1 MSERACEDPR
11 PGCPRL
17 PWLPAALDV
26 PPWGFSELT
35 ISARCLLRG
44 RLVRG
49 EAPRALAEAA
59 RRALGVRHA
68 LPVSRARF
76 AIEMALRA
84 LGVGEGSDVV
94 LPTYVCDQVP
104 RAVRRAGA
112 RPVFADV
119 GPDLHLGVAE
129 VEKALTP
136 RTRCVVVPHLFGR
149 AAPVDEVVRALTD
162 SGIAVLDDAAQ
173 SFGARRGG
181 RPVGSFGTF
190 GLLSCGP
197 AKSLAGPAGGLLVT
211 DDPEL
216 HARAVAL
223 PLGDETSA
231 RVARRALSFW
241 VWKRAGR
248 LTRPFQATSDRWLS
262 RNESAEWQPRRI
274 SNLEAGLALAQLRS
288 APLVAARRRRDARRI
303 LAALEGSGVR
313 CLLVP
318 DEDTVPVR
326 LPFLLA
332 EGHSRSEAMRILA
345 SAGVDSY
352 AGHPLQHRL
361 AGAAAGTLPVA
372 ESLAERILLLPVA
385 PALARPGLAR
395 LLARVLGSSGA

>member
-1 MSERACEDPR
+1 MAVTAPDDRGPEF
-11 PGCPRL
+11 PRL
-17 PWLPAALDV
+17 RWLPPGIDV
-26 PPWGFSELT
+26 SPWGRGELA
-35 ISARCLLRG
+35 ISARCLLAG

-49 EAPRALAEAA
+49 EAPAALAEEA

-68 LPVSRARF
+68 LPVNRARF

-94 LPTYVCDQVP
+94 LPSYVCDQVP

-129 VEKALTP
+129 LEKALTP

-149 AAPVDEVVRALTD
+149 AAPVDEIAGALAG

-181 RPVGSFGTF
+181 RPVGSFGAF

-197 AKSLAGPAGGLLVT
+197 AKALAGPAGGLLVS
-211 DDPEL
+211 DDAEL
-216 HARAVAL
+216 HARAAAL
-223 PLGDETSA
+223 PLGDDTPTL
-231 RVARRALSFW
+231 VARRVLSFW
-241 VWKRAGR
+241 IWKRAGR
-248 LTRPFQATSDRWLS
+248 LTRPFKAASDRWIS
-262 RNESAEWQPRRI
+262 RNESAEWRPRRL
-274 SNLEAGLALAQLRS
+274 SNLESALVLAQVRS
-288 APLVAARRRRDARRI
+288 APAVAARRRRDARRI
-303 LAALEGSGVR
+303 LAALAGSGVR

-326 LPFLLA
+326 LPFLLP
-332 EGHSRSEAMRILA
+332 EGRSRIEVIRSLA
-345 SAGVDSY
+345 SAGVESD
-352 AGHPLQHRL
+352 AGYPLQHRL

-372 ESLAERILLLPVA
+372 ESLAGRVLLLPVA

-395 LLARVLGSSGA
+395 LLARLLGGSGA